1 MAPPVVTTVEPVPA
15 PAPAVAP
22 ASQAAPVV
30 ASASLALEDLQQVLG
45 SAGLTLAATD
55 PVKFR
60 AAQEAA
66 AALEVAPKLG
76 RERKQ
81 PPAPPAEPLEQVETR

>member
-1 MAPPVVTTVEPVPA
+1 MAGA
-15 PAPAVAP
+15 PAASETALPLVAP
-22 ASQAAPVV
+22 SSV
-30 ASASLALEDLQQVLG
+30 AVEDLQQVLG

-66 AALEVAPKLG
+66 AARQVAPKLG